1 MKFIKT
7 IACFLLIFLLASC
20 VQQTPKPDDS
30 TDEPQEEKETVSVIF
45 SYGHGMTA
53 SMVKVEKG
61 GKIEK
66 PEDPV
71 YEGYVFKYWY
81 TKVELDGDESE
92 TINRE
97 WNFEENTVSEQTIL
111 YAKWEKVEAPKPV
124 LAVINLVTEDGE
136 VVKTFEHVV
145 GETIPLYYVN
155 KVAKGY
161 EITGYTYNGEP
172 WDLKND
178 VIPGDMD
185 LVMSLE
191 LITYKIKY
199 YYDGKLLEGLEPSEY
214 TVESS
219 ASIDLPNAPEVEGYE
234 FIGWFFGTTRVVTF
248 FSSDAEDKEYTAK
261 YQKIKTEEDLMIKL
275 PDNMSH
281 QFTKI
286 NKTLLSDGKN
296 YVYQPELYGLNVPT
310 GVTNYTW
317 TSLNPEVVTISQWSS
332 MSVVS
337 AGYAVI
343 QAVNNNDKSIVIC
356 CVVKATADGIFIS
369 TVEEANTKVS
379 YQVTFVDEAGEII
392 EVQTV
397 EQYKNAILPTPP
409 AKDGWT
415 FVGWDKSHVNITSDT
430 TIGPT
435 YIEGTSD
442 FAGKTVSIL
451 GDSISTFKN
460 YVPDGYACFYP
471 YPSADVSDVNY
482 TWWMRTINKL
492 GMKLLKNNSYSGSCV
507 SAGTGASGAT
517 NDSRLVELTKGTER
531 PDIILIFMGAND
543 CGSSNVTLKN
553 FQISYQTM
561 LDKIINLCPE
571 SEIYLITL
579 PSTGLYKESDRLD
592 YNVVIRNYAA
602 SYNLGLID
610 LGDLYTTTSYKDYVV
625 DSCHPN
631 NAGMVAISN
640 AIVEALLKELK

>member
-1 MKFIKT
+1 MKYIKI

-20 VQQTPKPDDS
+20 TVPQGPDTEKPDD
-30 TDEPQEEKETVSVIF
+30 EPKSEI
-45 SYGHGMTA
+45 
-53 SMVKVEKG
+53 VKVMFSKG
-61 GKIEK
+61 NGLSPEVIEVETGKLLEK
-66 PEDPV
+66 PVDPEV
-71 YEGYVFKYWY
+71 EGYTFKYWY
-81 TKVELDGDESE
+81 VLINEEEQVWDFEKDVITKQ
-92 TINRE
+92 I
-97 WNFEENTVSEQTIL
+97 IL
-111 YAKWEKVEAPKPV
+111 YAKWEKVEEPEPV
-124 LAVINLVTEDGE
+124 SAVIKLVNEEGILIKSLETL
-136 VVKTFEHVV
+136 T
-145 GETIPLYYVN
+145 GETIPLYLVN

-161 EITGYTYNGEP
+161 EIKGYSYNGEP

-178 VIPGDMD
+178 IVQGDME

-191 LITYKIKY
+191 LITYKISY
-199 YYDGKLLEGLEPSEY
+199 YYDGKLLEGLEPTEY
-214 TVESS
+214 TIESS
-219 ASIDLPNAPEVEGYE
+219 ASIDLPNAPEIEGYE
-234 FIGWFFGTTRVVTF
+234 FVGWFFGTTRVVTF

-261 YQKIKTEEDLMIKL
+261 YQKIKTEEDLIIKL
-275 PDNMSH
+275 PDNMTH

-286 NKTLLSDGKN
+286 NKALLADGKN

-317 TSLNPEVVTISQWSS
+317 TSLNPEVVSISQWSS

-337 AGYAVI
+337 PGYAVI

-356 CVVKATADGIFIS
+356 CVVKATAEGIFIS

-379 YQVTFVDEAGEII
+379 YQVTFVDEAGEVI

-409 AKDGWT
+409 VKDGWT
-415 FVGWDKSHVNITSDT
+415 FVGWDKEHVNITSDLI
-430 TIGPT
+430 IGPT
-435 YIEGTSD
+435 YIEGTSN

-460 YVPDGYACFYP
+460 YVPEGYACFYP

-482 TWWMRTINKL
+482 TWWMRTINKF

-543 CGSSNVTLKN
+543 CGSSNVSLAN
-553 FQISYQTM
+553 FQSSYKTM
-561 LDKIINLCPE
+561 LDKIINLCPD
-571 SEIYLITL
+571 SEIYLMTL
-579 PSTGLYKESDRLD
+579 PTTGLYKESDRLQ
-592 YNVVIRNYAA
+592 YNAVIKSYAE
-602 SYNLGLID
+602 SYELGLID
-610 LGDLYTTTSYKDYVV
+610 LGNLYTTTSYKDYVV

-631 NAGMVAISN
+631 NAGMIAISN
-640 AIVEALLKELK
+640 AIVEELLKELK